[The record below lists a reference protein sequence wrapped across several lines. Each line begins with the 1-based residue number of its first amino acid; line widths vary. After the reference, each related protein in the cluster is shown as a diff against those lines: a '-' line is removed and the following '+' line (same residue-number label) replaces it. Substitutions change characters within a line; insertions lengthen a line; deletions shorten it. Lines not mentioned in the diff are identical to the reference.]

1 MSTFARGTIAAALVL
16 IGIAL
21 PLGAQQP
28 SLRIAA
34 TNSWTAALAA
44 AAGAADIVTLA
55 PSDLRHPAEYE
66 LKPSDVAALRGA
78 GLIVSTGF
86 EVMAKKLAEAA
97 GSQKIRV
104 LQIDAD
110 YSLAT
115 MRTSILAIADVTGT
129 QAKARASIAALES
142 FMAAWKAELQ
152 AAGLVG
158 APVVVHVFQQPL
170 VAELGFDVKGV
181 FGPGP
186 LEAAQIAKLTPVRAR
201 LIVDNWHNEAAA
213 PLRETMK
220 AARYV
225 SLINFPGPD
234 GTKSLLDVLSDNRSR
249 LRVAAGYQEPVGLSR
264 RPRRPPSAQG
274 GAFSVRSGSLS
285 VRR

>member
-1 MSTFARGTIAAALVL
+1 MIDRHRGVLLAALVL
-16 IGIAL
+16 IAAAL
-21 PLGAQQP
+21 PAGAQQA
-28 SLRIAA
+28 SLRIVA

-44 AAGAADIVTLA
+44 AAGASDIVTLA

-66 LKPSDVAALRGA
+66 LKPSDVALLQGA

-97 GSQKIRV
+97 GSQNIRV

-115 MRTSILAIADVTGT
+115 MRTSLLAIADVLGT
-129 QAKARASIAALES
+129 PAKARASIASLES
-142 FMAAWKAELQ
+142 FMASWKAELQ
-152 AAGLVG
+152 AAGLDG
-158 APVVVHVFQQPL
+158 APVVVHLFQQPL
-170 VAELGFDVKGV
+170 MVELGFDVKGV

-186 LEAAQIAKLTPVRAR
+186 LEASQIAKLTPVNAR
-201 LIVDNWHNEAAA
+201 LIVDNWHNEAAG

-220 AARYV
+220 NARYV

-234 GTKSLLDVLSDNRSR
+234 GTRSLFDVLSDNRAR
-249 LRVAAGYQEPVGLSR
+249 LRAAAGY
-264 RPRRPPSAQG
+264 
-274 GAFSVRSGSLS
+274 
-285 VRR
+285 